1 MSKDDKTLVN
11 ELCASF
17 ERQLELYRQ
26 LRDVVRAN
34 MSRLILTRGDA
45 AELIGGVNKKVK
57 LIDAINK
64 EREDVS
70 EHIQF
75 WHTNRDRFANTADA
89 QRLNDILTNTEN
101 MIKEFLTEEEKLK
114 QYVEKVFNK
123 GAT

>member
-64 EREDVS
+64 EREDVG
-70 EHIQF
+70 EHIEF
-75 WHTNRDRFANTADA
+75 WHKNRDRFANTADA

-101 MIKEFLTEEEKLK
+101 MIKEFLAEEEKLK

-123 GAT
+123 GAK